1 MNLVWHTYYHHWN
14 RLLWDNIGHDRL
26 IHPLE
31 RWDCRALAPHAFDF
45 NSDLANMF
53 IEENYSY
60 VIENDGTAILKE
72 ERGKQLIYLLMHS
85 NQLDSFTQMVQAFM
99 SDDSIIFYKRFP
111 LLDQLTQGTI
121 YILNKKRESF
131 LESRVFLNGGQR
143 TNENISCLWVQ

>member
-1 MNLVWHTYYHHWN
+1 MILFSEMNLVWHTYYHHWN
-14 RLLWDNIGHDRL
+14 RLLWDNIDHDRL

-85 NQLDSFTQMVQAFM
+85 NQLDSFTQMVRAFM
-99 SDDSIIFYKRFP
+99 SDDSIILYKRIP

-121 YILNKKRESF
+121 YILNKRTFIF
-131 LESRVFLNGGQR
+131 LESFMIV
-143 TNENISCLWVQ
+143 

>member
-1 MNLVWHTYYHHWN
+1 MHLVWHTYYHHWN

-31 RWDCRALAPHAFDF
+31 RWDCRALAPYAFDF
-45 NSDLANMF
+45 NTDLANMF

-60 VIENDGTAILKE
+60 VIGDGTATLKE
-72 ERGKQLIYLLMHS
+72 ERGKQMIYLLMHS
-85 NQLDSFTQMVQAFM
+85 NQLDTFTQIVLAFM

-121 YILNKKRESF
+121 YKKERKSVCTQSYF
-131 LESRVFLNGGQR
+131 QKY
-143 TNENISCLWVQ
+143 LWVELNVDGL